1 MDDEI
6 LKTLLKKATGYSRDE
21 VQEEY
26 AVSAEGEMTLVKR
39 KVTKKYYP
47 PDSTA
52 LKTYLELS
60 SGRGTEEMSD
70 EELEAEKR
78 RLAEELFGDAAPKA
92 QELPRGTK
100 NRRGDERR
108 SGNKGV
114 KNVES

>member
-26 AVSAEGEMTLVKR
+26 AVSGEGEMVLVKR

-60 SGRGTEEMSD
+60 QDRGVEELSD
-70 EELEAEKR
+70 EQLAKEKAR
-78 RLAEELFGDAAPKA
+78 LLAELASTGKKSAAVAKSVSA
-92 QELPRGTK
+92 AKR
-100 NRRGDERR
+100 
-108 SGNKGV
+108 KGV